1 MEQTDIP
8 NLKPG
13 DEVGWHWGE
22 GIATG
27 IVVSVHTE
35 RTEIISKGSRIVRKG
50 SSENPAV
57 IIDHKS
63 GNQVLKLASELQII
77 GQK

>member
-1 MEQTDIP
+1 MEQADIP
-8 NLKPG
+8 YLKPG
-13 DEVGWHWGE
+13 DEVGWRWGE

-27 IVVSVHTE
+27 VVVSVHTE

-50 SSENPAV
+50 STENPAV

-77 GQK
+77 NET